1 MEATLKKM
9 KEDQENQLEQMMRCQ
24 NEFRQDI
31 EQLWELQKGLTK
43 GIKELKESQ
52 EIKSMKFQI
61 RSNEIEAEISEFKV
75 TQESQNIQIMKV
87 RKEMKEEAC
96 DVREEINEVRG
107 SLRKLA
113 EKIDLIYEW
122 QERMTRETKDV
133 EVSQEKVTSNE
144 DNGSLPSYRQN
155 FEESEFHFD
164 DKGKALKGNRKD
176 GLQAIMGKFSYG
188 LERIFVL
195 EIIDT
200 LKYLLYS
207 IGSGIP

>member
-1 MEATLKKM
+1 MEATLKKL

-24 NEFRQDI
+24 NEFRQEI
-31 EQLWELQKGLTK
+31 EQLRELQKGLTK

-75 TQESQNIQIMKV
+75 AQESQNIQIMKV
-87 RKEMKEEAC
+87 RKEMKKEAC

-113 EKIDLIYEW
+113 EKIDLIYER
-122 QERMTRETKDV
+122 QERMTRETKDG
-133 EVSQEKVTSNE
+133 EVAQEKATSNV
-144 DNGSLPSYRQN
+144 DNGSLASYRQN
-155 FEESEFHFD
+155 FEGSEFHFD

-176 GLQAIMGKFSYG
+176 GFQAIVGKFSYG

-195 EIIDT
+195 EIIDA
-200 LKYLLYS
+200 LKYLLCS
-207 IGSGIP
+207 IGGGIP